1 MENKE
6 LRTLRN
12 EMKEMKNRKHRNNSV
27 RVDLKSLQNDFSL
40 KKQTSI
46 ENCVNFMRS
55 RFAGIDIDK
64 NDIVKACNRVFD
76 RCSTQEQLN
85 RECTQYLLKNLANM

>member
-6 LRTLRN
+6 LRTLKGEMN
-12 EMKEMKNRKHRNNSV
+12 EIKNRKHRNNSV

-40 KKQTSI
+40 EKQTSI
-46 ENCVNFMRS
+46 EKCVNFMRS
-55 RFAGIDIDK
+55 RFTGIDIDK
-64 NDIVKACNRVFD
+64 KDIIKACNRVFD

>member
-6 LRTLRN
+6 LRTLKSEMN
-12 EMKEMKNRKHRNNSV
+12 EIKNRKHRHSSV
-27 RVDLKSLQNDFSL
+27 HVDIRTLKNEFSS

-46 ENCVNFMRS
+46 DKCVRFMRT

-64 NDIVKACNRVFD
+64 KDIVKACNRVFD